1 MIMFYL
7 LGPVKV
13 ADQPSDS
20 VISRKRV
27 ARALLATLLHHAN
40 QHVSTDRIADCVW
53 SDPPASAHAN
63 LRTQITALRRALSD
77 CSGGLGDRLTTR
89 RGGPGDRAAYQL
101 TAEPDEVD
109 ATVFTKLA
117 DHGHEQLIRQHPSEA
132 IETLRAALHL
142 WRGPI
147 GEDLPDTP
155 ILRAWAAELT
165 ERRLTAGDDLA
176 EARLQVADH
185 TGLVATLRRRLAA
198 NPHRERT
205 AELLIRA
212 LYASGDR
219 PAAISAYETF
229 RAQLVDDLGIEPSGH
244 LQEFHIGLLKD
255 EPVDEVPATRTSGG
269 TRSRTS
275 ARLTQSARR
284 APTNRRR
291 APGRRLSPR

>member
-198 NPHRERT
+198 NPANAPPSYSSEPCTPAGTVPLPSVPTRRSAPSSST
-205 AELLIRA
+205 TS
-212 LYASGDR
+212 ASNR
-219 PAAISAYETF
+219 PATF
-229 RAQLVDDLGIEPSGH
+229 KSSTLDY
-244 LQEFHIGLLKD
+244 
-255 EPVDEVPATRTSGG
+255 
-269 TRSRTS
+269 
-275 ARLTQSARR
+275 
-284 APTNRRR
+284 
-291 APGRRLSPR
+291 